1 MARPVI
7 RYFFGG
13 KALVPAACAGLILL
27 VTGCGGGGSSSGGP
41 PPPPVSNATLSSI
54 SPIVATAGSPGFT
67 LTANGT
73 GFTQTS
79 QVVFNSTP
87 ETTSFVTS
95 SQLTA
100 TVSAGDIA
108 QASPAGGYPVTVK
121 TGTQTT
127 SAVNFFVVPSVGP
140 RAVSVSGGVT
150 ANMLDIGLTADSQS
164 KPLSLLSV
172 GVGSTAGATGG
183 EVSRGTSA
191 SLLLA
196 GDGIV
201 PGAFFMITG
210 PGDVTVTQPQA
221 TDFTTCN
228 SGGSGGGAST
238 PCVSINISVS
248 ATAAPGPRNIIVT
261 NPAGELAVFVGGLLV
276 TKQ

>member
-7 RYFFGG
+7 RHFFGG
-13 KALVPAACAGLILL
+13 TALVPAACAGLILL

-87 ETTSFVTS
+87 ETTSFVNS

-100 TVSAGDIA
+100 AVSASDIA
-108 QASPAGGYPVTVK
+108 QASPVGGYPVTVK

-127 SAVNFFVVPSVGP
+127 SAVDFFVVPSVGP

-150 ANMLDIGLTADSQS
+150 ASNLNIGLTADSQS

-172 GVGSTAGATGG
+172 GVGNTAGATGG
-183 EVSRGTSA
+183 AVSRGTSA

-201 PGAFFMITG
+201 LGTFFMITG

-228 SGGSGGGAST
+228 GGGGGAST

-276 TKQ
+276 TAQ